1 MYCLVKTFLLVIEQG
16 SPLQASERP
25 GQAILPS
32 DKASLYLLVP
42 RTKLFKLKKEISCK
56 QQKTDLVA
64 PESPWGC

>member
-1 MYCLVKTFLLVIEQG
+1 MLQD

-42 RTKLFKLKKEISCK
+42 RTKLFELEKEISCK

-64 PESPWGC
+64 PESP